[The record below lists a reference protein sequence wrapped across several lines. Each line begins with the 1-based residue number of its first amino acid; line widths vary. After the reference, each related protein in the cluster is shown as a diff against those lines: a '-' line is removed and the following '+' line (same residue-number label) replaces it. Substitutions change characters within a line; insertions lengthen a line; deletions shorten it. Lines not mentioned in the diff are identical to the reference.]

1 MTTILANI
9 LATKREEIAE
19 AKRLRP
25 LVELEQQLPH
35 SPPVRDFTGALRS
48 DVGTVRLIAEIK
60 RASPSAGLIRPD
72 FDPVLIA
79 QAYRDGGAACLSVLT
94 DTHYFQGKLE
104 YLRSV
109 RAICELPLL
118 RKDFIIDPYQLVEAR
133 VAGADC
139 VLLIAE
145 CLDGSQLLDL
155 YQAATDLGMHTLIEL
170 YDREN
175 LPAVLATN
183 CPLIGV
189 NNRDL
194 RTFKTDLHHT
204 IALRSEIPAERVL
217 VAESGIRSNQDVQ
230 RLAEA
235 GVQAMLVGE
244 SLMRQPDLVG
254 AVKELLQ

>member
-1 MTTILANI
+1 MTTILDNI
-9 LATKREEIAE
+9 LATKREEVAE

-25 LVELEQQLPH
+25 LAELERQLPQL
-35 SPPVRDFTGALRS
+35 PPVRDFTGALRG
-48 DVGTVRLIAEIK
+48 DPGTVRLIAEIK

-72 FDPVLIA
+72 FDPVVIA

-94 DTHYFQGKLE
+94 DTHYFQGKLD
-104 YLRSV
+104 YLRDV

-145 CLDGSQLLDL
+145 CLDGNQLLDL

-183 CPLIGV
+183 CPLVGV

-194 RTFKTDLHHT
+194 RTFKTDLQHT

-230 RLAEA
+230 QLAEA